1 MSALATDLIAKAA
14 EVEAVT
20 ETPFTEAL
28 AEVIAHNARKIE
40 RRFTADEI
48 TDAADEVD
56 DEHRGVLLM
65 VAKAIRE
72 RVRINKEGN
81 DMQNLS
87 DMVTLAKSGGG
98 DRYEK
103 FAWYEAIAARA
114 QEIRKVSETNAQAR
128 VRTMTKDPDGM
139 ALYAAYREAS
149 GPSARAEERTRPNP
163 RSTLTLMKVEA
174 LAEELLVKGIKPTI
188 EQARAQVWEQRPEL
202 KKSYGIERD
211 LEIRKARGR

>member
-20 ETPFTEAL
+20 GTPFAEAL
-28 AEVIAHNARKIE
+28 AEVITHNARKIE

-48 TDAADEVD
+48 TEAADEVN
-56 DEHRGVLLM
+56 DEQREVLQA
-65 VAKAIRE
+65 VAKAMTE
-72 RVRINKEGN
+72 RVRISKEET
-81 DMQNLS
+81 DMATLS
-87 DMVTLAKSGGG
+87 TMVELAKSGGT

-103 FAWYEAIAARA
+103 FEWYSAIAARA

-174 LAEELLVKGIKPTI
+174 LAEELLAKGIKPTI

-202 KKSYGIERD
+202 KKAYDAEYSAAIKKSR
-211 LEIRKARGR
+211 R